1 MTSDTVQNPCASVA
15 LNMQSFADLSGMGPQ
30 AGNNKHARR
39 QGRHRRE
46 VSKLTQQH
54 ITTST

>member
-30 AGNNKHARR
+30 AGNNKHARS
-39 QGRHRRE
+39 QQTDSATHHNIYL
-46 VSKLTQQH
+46 KLAY
-54 ITTST
+54 IG